1 MGGGVQ
7 SGGTAN
13 TGGASGTGGTASTGG
28 ASGTGGAP
36 SSGGTGGDFGT
47 LDPSKPPRVLALTGD
62 LGTHDPAAIASNGSY
77 FLFQTGRGIPTKR
90 SSNLLEWRRGSS
102 VFASNPAW
110 IAQRV
115 PGATDLWAPDISNFG
130 GTFHL
135 YYSAST
141 FGSNRSCIGH
151 ATATSLESGTF
162 ADQGPVVC
170 SNYNGA
176 RDDWNAIDPNVV
188 IDAAGTPWL
197 AFGSFWSGLKLVR
210 LDSTG
215 ARADDVVL
223 SIAARPG
230 STAIEAPF
238 IVRRGEYYYLFA
250 SFDKCCAG
258 TDSTYNVRVG
268 RAKEVRG
275 PYVDDAGTAMT
286 QGGGKMFLQGAGR
299 YHGPGHSAVLIDGKM
314 AYDIHHAYDA
324 NANGAS
330 VLRISELAWNAEGWP
345 ISGGP

>member
-1 MGGGVQ
+1 
-7 SGGTAN
+7 
-13 TGGASGTGGTASTGG
+13 
-28 ASGTGGAP
+28 
-36 SSGGTGGDFGT
+36 
-47 LDPSKPPRVLALTGD
+47 VLALTGD
-62 LGTHDPAAIASNGSY
+62 LGTHDPAAIASNGTY

-151 ATATSLESGTF
+151 ATAASLETGTF
-162 ADQGPVVC
+162 VDQGPVVC

-188 IDAAGTPWL
+188 VDAAGTPWL

-210 LDSTG
+210 LNSTG

-230 STAIEAPF
+230 STAIEASF

-258 TDSTYNVRVG
+258 VDSTYNVRVG
-268 RAKEVRG
+268 RAKDVRG

-299 YHGPGHSAVLIDGKM
+299 YHGPGHSAVLIDGKL

-330 VLRISELAWNAEGWP
+330 ILRISELVWDDKGWP
-345 ISGGP
+345 LSGGP